1 MDSPRKRT
9 IRRYIDG
16 YNRLDEQ
23 QIRTCLAE
31 RVKWTVLGDYQ
42 ATGSRLAPCSKTPS
56 VSNKSAP
63 RITIR
68 RLTEEGE
75 TVVAELLTEVDQTDG
90 SILRLAVSESDGHDG
105 TFKAGL
111 RLLSDS
117 LHFKWYVHFLKVDIE

>member
-90 SILRLAVSESDGHDG
+90 SILRLAVSETYIFEDDLIAERRAFVVPVAKKRKHRSR
-105 TFKAGL
+105 A
-111 RLLSDS
+111 R
-117 LHFKWYVHFLKVDIE
+117 